1 MNNMENNF
9 QFKDFIFLNTG
20 FLESFVAQKY
30 KGFPKEMQATQIRED
45 AVEEIGE
52 KTNSE
57 SDLSGKG
64 GVGPFGLEKNK
75 KTITEGLQV
84 NQNNTETA
92 QNVVIKV
99 QKDNMYGGFLEFIT
113 KNHLLTNVTCPE
125 IGKYVK
131 LNELFYYIDF
141 DRIQKLCSEDYQA
154 IYSEYTD
161 NAVEFSSERFCEIRN
176 KVSLLKELIPFDA
189 LLYGGDY
196 IVPID
201 QNWLRTEKEH
211 LGYLMGGKISVVGKV
226 CKALQ
231 INNEGPEVI
240 KILNKIQ
247 EYTLSLLKDLGF
259 YVLDTVYLVSPI
271 AIYH

>member
-1 MNNMENNF
+1 MENMENDF

-30 KGFPKEMQATQIRED
+30 KGFPKEMQATQISED

-52 KTNSE
+52 KANSE
-57 SDLSGKG
+57 SNLSGKG
-64 GVGPFGLEKNK
+64 GVGPFGVEKNK
-75 KTITEGLQV
+75 KTMIEGLQV

-99 QKDNMYGGFLEFIT
+99 QKDNMYSGFLEFIT
-113 KNHLLTNVTCPE
+113 QNHLLTNTTSPD
-125 IGKYVK
+125 IGKYVE

-141 DRIQKLCSEDYQA
+141 DRIQKLCSENYQT

-161 NAVEFSSERFCEIRN
+161 NAVEFSSERFREIRN
-176 KVSLLKELIPFDA
+176 KIALLKELIPFDA

-201 QNWLRTEKEH
+201 KDWLRIKKEH
-211 LGYLMGGKISVVGKV
+211 LGYLMGGKISIVGKV
-226 CKALQ
+226 CKTLQ
-231 INNEGPEVI
+231 INDEVPEVI

-259 YVLDTVYLVSPI
+259 CVSDTVYLVSPI